1 MEIANIDEEELE
13 TIQREVKIH
22 SMVRSSHAVHLYQT
36 IKTGS
41 NIYMFQ
47 EYANGYDLEC
57 LHNVR
62 GFISQAEARLIM
74 K

>member
-1 MEIANIDEEELE
+1 MI
-13 TIQREVKIH
+13 
-22 SMVRSSHAVHLYQT
+22 RSLHAVHLYQT

-57 LHNVR
+57 LYNVR
-62 GFISQAEARLIM
+62 GYISQAEARLIM